1 MKISILFLA
10 LLTAPRLFGT
20 ASADNEGK
28 TIENAVLKSR
38 VDGKMIVV
46 QPIITGAVGLYRQA
60 YEREEVDVLGIP
72 TVVTRF
78 RYYLGKDQVEE
89 LSRDNYREL
98 VRKYLADA
106 PELHRKLGRIGFR
119 YENVPSM
126 IIYYNRYKTTQT
138 MTMRFSLQTTSAL
151 LMEE

>member
-1 MKISILFLA
+1 MKISILLLA
-10 LLTAPRLFGT
+10 LFTFPSLFGPVY
-20 ASADNEGK
+20 AHKEGG

-38 VDGKMIVV
+38 TDGKMIVV
-46 QPIITGAVGLYRQA
+46 QPVIAGVVGLYRQA

-78 RYYLGKDQVEE
+78 RYYLGKDQIEE
-89 LSRDNYREL
+89 ISRDNYREL
-98 VRKYLADA
+98 VRKYLVEA

-126 IIYYNRYKTTQT
+126 IIYYNRYKTTQD
-138 MTMRFSLQTTSAL
+138 MAMRFDLQTTSAL